1 MNSSTI
7 ENTRLVAISTS
18 DTPDMGAL
26 GLSAEHV
33 KESTAE
39 IVMHLFACGVN
50 VAYGGDLRRS
60 GYTELF
66 FELALRYRLERDSS
80 LSRVINYL
88 AWPVH
93 IALQADRLN
102 ELNAEVKNFADL
114 VLLGQQG
121 ELLSLE
127 DRQGVE
133 AHEPDSNEW
142 SQGLT
147 DMRAHMVRDAD
158 ILILLGGRVEGSKGR
173 MPGVAEEAL
182 LSLQSGTPMFL
193 VGGFGGCTRDITE
206 EIGLVEKWAGSRR
219 YWPGREEFATYGPD
233 RLGNQLTPEENR
245 ILAETPYIDQML
257 TLIIRGLERLTKS

>member
-66 FELALRYRLERDSS
+66 FELALRYRLAHDSGS
-80 LSRVINYL
+80 SRMTNYL

-93 IALQADRLN
+93 IALQADHLN
-102 ELNAEVKNFADL
+102 DLNDEIKDFADL
-114 VLLGQQG
+114 VLFGRQG
-121 ELLSLE
+121 DLLSLE
-127 DRQGVE
+127 DRQSFE

-147 DMRAHMVRDAD
+147 EMRTHMVRDSD
-158 ILILLGGRVEGSKGR
+158 ILILLGGRVEGFKGR

-182 LSLQSGTPMFL
+182 LSLQSGIPLFL
-193 VGGFGGCTRDITE
+193 VGGFGGCTRDIAE
-206 EIGLVEKWAGSRR
+206 DIGLVEKWAGSRA
-219 YWPGREEFATYGPD
+219 YWPSREEFAPYGPES
-233 RLGNQLTPEENR
+233 LGNQLTPEENR

-257 TLIIRGLERLTKS
+257 TLIIRGLERLIKS